1 MGNKH
6 ALLVIRKIEIIRHHL
21 LAKIQETENIHFWT
35 GTSIFHLLEY
45 IMEKGYGGNLQY
57 LLKFY
62 FEVSSF
68 RNIHTST
75 KRYMCNKAH

>member
-45 IMEKGYGGNLQY
+45 IMEKGYGGQ
-57 LLKFY
+57 FA
-62 FEVSSF
+62 VSIKILF
-68 RNIHTST
+68 
-75 KRYMCNKAH
+75 